1 MPDSDA
7 GAPALTRAE
16 VAHVAKLARLALS
29 DAELD
34 TMTAELGGIL
44 GYANEIAALDLAGVT
59 PTAHPLPLVNVL
71 REDVVRP
78 SVDRAEVL
86 ACAPAAQDD
95 QFRVP
100 RILAE
105 EH

>member
-1 MPDSDA
+1 MPE
-7 GAPALTRAE
+7 ALTRAE

-44 GYANEIAALDLAGVT
+44 GYANEIAALDLQGVL
-59 PTAHPLPLVNVL
+59 PTAHPLGLSNVY

-78 SVDRAEVL
+78 SSSRAEVL
-86 ACAPAAQDD
+86 AAAPLAEDD
-95 QFRVP
+95 RFRVP
-100 RILAE
+100 KILSE
-105 EH
+105 SE